1 MKAIRYVLFAT
12 ALLLFAS
19 CGRQPSDIIESSPNG
34 VTGVKM
40 PILVTFKENVEPKED
55 RIREAVSIS
64 PSVDFDV
71 YLSGMRMLRIIPRSP
86 LKYDTRYK
94 VTIDAAKLTG
104 RQLKGVAEF
113 EFATP
118 KLRFAYSDY
127 WLQQSDDMTSYVLVG
142 EVVSSDYAES
152 GYVEKNL
159 KISGLKNP
167 DVAWV
172 HSANGTTHQYT
183 VGNIAPGEGAGYTLT
198 LDFGYGDS
206 KTLTVEVPKK
216 DEYVVLDHSVAAEPL
231 AVVVTFSEPL
241 KQNQNLK
248 DLIRFDTKFRTS
260 VDKNRLYIYPESHVT
275 GNFDIEISRNVLSK
289 GGQRLKESYTFTANL
304 PSRVPAIRFAGKGSV
319 LPSSNDMSLLFESV
333 NYRKAR
339 VRVRKIFANNLLQFF
354 QQNYYGGDYYSDMD
368 YVSRIVRDTTV
379 DLSAKAS
386 TKLDLSNTYSL
397 DLSRL
402 ITDGRKSMYL
412 LEIKGVEPLVPT
424 DEYDYDY
431 YFGDYRTYRERS
443 KLVLQSD
450 IGIIC
455 KSSGEEEYVVYT
467 TDLLSARPKGGCKV
481 RAYDKQNQTLAEA
494 STDSEGRAVLKCR
507 EEPSIVAA
515 EADGQLAFVKVER
528 GAALSLS
535 NFDVGGTTNPKGTK
549 GFLFGERGVW
559 RPGDDIFLTFIVTSD
574 NPLPEN
580 HPASVEFFNPNGQL
594 VQTLVSNG
602 SSDGIYTFK
611 LGTTPAAPTGQW
623 LARVSLGGA
632 VFEKAIRV
640 DAIKPNRMKIDMRLG
655 DGKRIDARKF
665 TGSLTAKWLHG
676 APADG
681 AKVTLQAQLR
691 QIPTRFKSYEKYSF
705 DDATKYFETEERE
718 IVSGTTDQQGTLQ
731 LTTDGLASLEGLSPG
746 MLSGKFTVKVF
757 EKSGDFSVD
766 QQIIPVS
773 PYDAYF
779 GIGVTPQTSDWG
791 DEYLDSKKEH
801 LLRIVMLDAQGRPLP
816 GREEVLVSVYKITSY
831 WWWDAASDSQARY
844 AKNALNT
851 CYKTLQTTLT
861 DGAGQVAMRWSAGDY
876 GYYMIRVTGSG
887 HEHAATQVVC
897 VSSSDWRG
905 DVSSVTDAA
914 TRLAV
919 TKDKEKY
926 APGDKAKITIPSSPE
941 ARALVSVE
949 SGSVVR
955 ESFWIDCADKQTA
968 FEIPIKA
975 GMAPNVYASVTLVQ
989 PHNHT
994 HNDAPIRLFGVVRL
1008 DVEDA
1013 ATKLDPVIDMPETVR
1028 PESEITIKV
1037 REKDGKKMSYVLALV
1052 DEGLLGLTRF
1062 KTPNPYL
1069 HFNATEALGVR
1080 TWDMF
1085 DHVIGAYGGRIEQ
1098 LFAIGGDAE
1107 QQQNTGALKAQRFR
1121 PVVRFLE
1128 AQKLG
1133 AGKTNTHKIALP
1145 PYFGSV
1151 RVMVVASNG
1160 RASGAAEKVAEVKKP
1175 LLVQATL
1182 PRVVSTDEEVELPV
1196 TVFALEKGVGKIDL
1210 KVSANEL
1217 FSAVGPRS
1225 KTIAL
1230 SQSGEEVVTF
1240 RLKVNK
1246 ETGVGKVRVTA
1257 TSSGD
1262 SSVSEIELD
1271 VREPNPY
1278 VTTSEDY
1285 MLEPGKTIALRPLKD
1300 TGSAKLELS
1309 SIPSADLTRRM
1320 EYLVRYPHGCIE
1332 QITSG
1337 AFPQL
1342 YLPAVME
1349 CDVRTLQDIDRN
1361 VKSVLSRLG
1370 GYQLYNGSFAYWS
1383 GGSNSSDWG
1392 TAYAAH
1398 FLTEAAKYGYGIDRP
1413 MLDRALKY
1421 LRGNEADSF
1430 LTQAYAQYVLA
1441 LNNMADRG
1449 AMNRLRE
1456 KAADLKNDVKW
1467 MLAAAYALDGNRK
1480 VAEELTA
1487 QGGSGQTGKV
1497 DPYDDTY
1504 NSSER
1509 QMAVVLMTQTL
1520 LGKREEAFRTA
1531 LKMSDIL
1538 KKEKWLSTQS
1548 TAWMLST
1555 LSNFI
1560 VSGQTGI
1567 DAKAG
1572 KESIRTDKSFVSMPL
1587 TEETGVT
1594 NNGKESLYAV
1604 VSQRYNPAKGE
1615 ETEAADNIR
1624 IAVRYTDM
1632 DGKAVDP
1639 KSIRA
1644 STDFYAVVTV
1654 SNISGYEKYTNLAL
1668 THIVP
1673 AGWEIT
1679 SERDLTSVTYQDIR
1693 DDRVLSYFDLKRGES
1708 KEIPVKLTADIQGPL
1723 LPAVD
1728 LLRSHVR
1735 QLGPR
1740 AQKGRMD
1747 RGGRIDRSLP
1757 AGLDRQSFPPDR
1769 REAAKGSIP
1778 GLQTNPRNLHGLRGL
1793 PYLQRTRCFRERPP
1807 QADIAHRRNR
1817 PLFFRTERDEQRG
1830 GRKQD
1835 SRRDDSRPA
1844 VKRPCGSRQQ
1854 RAERTSREVGAHKN
1868 RVDPV
1873 RSRGIEFEQS
1883 GLIAELDALHA
1894 DIDDDDSGDER
1905 RIGIRTE
1912 EEQQP
1917 CEDLQADAD
1926 IVEPAHADA
1935 PDVLPGE
1942 GRRQSA
1948 RDSAESEHAD
1958 DVAAGIKRRLRHLE
1972 GERRPETQK
1981 GAESQ
1986 RGAHGIEPQRRI
1998 APDDRK
2004 KRLHQG
2010 GIGSPEVGARI
2021 GQYIQHDGRRND
2033 HESGGGE
2040 IHFAP
2045 AEKLADNAADH
2056 ARSEDSGQ
2064 QARKDNPDI
2073 AVFIFRARILRRQRN
2088 EDLRNDR
2095 ADARHQRKPVNHTD
2109 IGSRGDRQ
2117 QRNGQQQEVDQYDA
2131 PAAEKIGEGY
2141 DEQQPQ
2147 RITQLR
2153 KEGDVV
2159 GGERS
2164 GAQILPEHVEQ
2175 RLIVVQIGDR
2185 HAGDDGQRA

>member
-1 MKAIRYVLFAT
+1 
-12 ALLLFAS
+12 
-19 CGRQPSDIIESSPNG
+19 
-34 VTGVKM
+34 
-40 PILVTFKENVEPKED
+40 
-55 RIREAVSIS
+55 
-64 PSVDFDV
+64 
-71 YLSGMRMLRIIPRSP
+71 
-86 LKYDTRYK
+86 
-94 VTIDAAKLTG
+94 
-104 RQLKGVAEF
+104 
-113 EFATP
+113 
-118 KLRFAYSDY
+118 
-127 WLQQSDDMTSYVLVG
+127 
-142 EVVSSDYAES
+142 
-152 GYVEKNL
+152 
-159 KISGLKNP
+159 
-167 DVAWV
+167 
-172 HSANGTTHQYT
+172 
-183 VGNIAPGEGAGYTLT
+183 
-198 LDFGYGDS
+198 
-206 KTLTVEVPKK
+206 
-216 DEYVVLDHSVAAEPL
+216 
-231 AVVVTFSEPL
+231 
-241 KQNQNLK
+241 
-248 DLIRFDTKFRTS
+248 
-260 VDKNRLYIYPESHVT
+260 
-275 GNFDIEISRNVLSK
+275 
-289 GGQRLKESYTFTANL
+289 
-304 PSRVPAIRFAGKGSV
+304 
-319 LPSSNDMSLLFESV
+319 
-333 NYRKAR
+333 
-339 VRVRKIFANNLLQFF
+339 
-354 QQNYYGGDYYSDMD
+354 
-368 YVSRIVRDTTV
+368 
-379 DLSAKAS
+379 
-386 TKLDLSNTYSL
+386 
-397 DLSRL
+397 
-402 ITDGRKSMYL
+402 
-412 LEIKGVEPLVPT
+412 
-424 DEYDYDY
+424 
-431 YFGDYRTYRERS
+431 
-443 KLVLQSD
+443 
-450 IGIIC
+450 
-455 KSSGEEEYVVYT
+455 
-467 TDLLSARPKGGCKV
+467 
-481 RAYDKQNQTLAEA
+481 
-494 STDSEGRAVLKCR
+494 
-507 EEPSIVAA
+507 
-515 EADGQLAFVKVER
+515 
-528 GAALSLS
+528 
-535 NFDVGGTTNPKGTK
+535 
-549 GFLFGERGVW
+549 
-559 RPGDDIFLTFIVTSD
+559 
-574 NPLPEN
+574 
-580 HPASVEFFNPNGQL
+580 
-594 VQTLVSNG
+594 
-602 SSDGIYTFK
+602 
-611 LGTTPAAPTGQW
+611 
-623 LARVSLGGA
+623 
-632 VFEKAIRV
+632 
-640 DAIKPNRMKIDMRLG
+640 MKIDMRLG

-1008 DVEDA
+1008 NVEDA

-1107 QQQNTGALKAQRFR
+1107 QQQNTGALKAQRFK

-1217 FSAVGPRS
+1217 FTAVGPLS

-1300 TGSAKLELS
+1300 TGNAKLELS

-1383 GGSNSSDWG
+1383 GGSNSSEWG

-1398 FLTEAAKYGYGIDRP
+1398 FLTEAAKYGYAIDRP

-1644 STDFYAVVTV
+1644 STDFCAVVTV

-1679 SERDLTSVTYQDIR
+1679 SERDLSSVTYQDIR

-1708 KEIPVKLTADIQGPL
+1708 KEIPVKLTATY
-1723 LPAVD
+1723 
-1728 LLRSHVR
+1728 
-1735 QLGPR
+1735 
-1740 AQKGRMD
+1740 KGRYY
-1747 RGGRIDRSLP
+1747 LP
-1757 AGLDRQSFPPDR
+1757 SIYC
-1769 REAAKGSIP
+1769 EAMYDNSVRALKKGEWI
-1778 GLQTNPRNLHGLRGL
+1778 
-1793 PYLQRTRCFRERPP
+1793 
-1807 QADIAHRRNR
+1807 
-1817 PLFFRTERDEQRG
+1817 
-1830 GRKQD
+1830 
-1835 SRRDDSRPA
+1835 
-1844 VKRPCGSRQQ
+1844 
-1854 RAERTSREVGAHKN
+1854 EV
-1868 RVDPV
+1868 
-1873 RSRGIEFEQS
+1873 
-1883 GLIAELDALHA
+1883 
-1894 DIDDDDSGDER
+1894 
-1905 RIGIRTE
+1905 
-1912 EEQQP
+1912 
-1917 CEDLQADAD
+1917 
-1926 IVEPAHADA
+1926 VE
-1935 PDVLPGE
+1935 
-1942 GRRQSA
+1942 
-1948 RDSAESEHAD
+1948 
-1958 DVAAGIKRRLRHLE
+1958 
-1972 GERRPETQK
+1972 
-1981 GAESQ
+1981 
-1986 RGAHGIEPQRRI
+1986 
-1998 APDDRK
+1998 
-2004 KRLHQG
+2004 
-2010 GIGSPEVGARI
+2010 
-2021 GQYIQHDGRRND
+2021 
-2033 HESGGGE
+2033 
-2040 IHFAP
+2040 
-2045 AEKLADNAADH
+2045 
-2056 ARSEDSGQ
+2056 
-2064 QARKDNPDI
+2064 
-2073 AVFIFRARILRRQRN
+2073 
-2088 EDLRNDR
+2088 
-2095 ADARHQRKPVNHTD
+2095 
-2109 IGSRGDRQ
+2109 
-2117 QRNGQQQEVDQYDA
+2117 
-2131 PAAEKIGEGY
+2131 
-2141 DEQQPQ
+2141 
-2147 RITQLR
+2147 
-2153 KEGDVV
+2153 
-2159 GGERS
+2159 
-2164 GAQILPEHVEQ
+2164 
-2175 RLIVVQIGDR
+2175 
-2185 HAGDDGQRA
+2185 

>member
-455 KSSGEEEYVVYT
+455 KNSGEEEYVVYT

-481 RAYDKQNQTLAEA
+481 RAYDKQNQTVAEA

-691 QIPTRFKSYEKYSF
+691 QIPTRFKGYEKYSF

-718 IVSGTTDQQGTLQ
+718 IVSGTTGTDGALQ
-731 LTTDGLASLEGLSPG
+731 LTTDRLSSLEGLSPG
-746 MLSGKFTVKVF
+746 MLNGKFTVKVF

-766 QQIIPVS
+766 QQIAAVS
-773 PYDAYF
+773 PYNAYF
-779 GIGVTPQTSDWG
+779 GIGVTAQQSDWG
-791 DEYLDSKKEH
+791 EEYLDSKRDH
-801 LLRIVMLDAQGRPLP
+801 ALRLVLLDARGRPAT
-816 GREEVLVSVYKITSY
+816 GTEEATVTVYRMSSY
-831 WWWDAASDSQARY
+831 WWWDASSAASQARY
-844 AKNALNT
+844 AKSALNAQ
-851 CYKTLQTTLT
+851 YKTLRATLSNGT
-861 DGAGQVAMRWSAGDY
+861 GQVTMRWSAGDY
-876 GYYMIRVTGSG
+876 GYYLIRVTGARQAHS
-887 HEHAATQVVC
+887 ATCVVC
-897 VSSSDWRG
+897 VSSSDHRG
-905 DVSSVTDAA
+905 GISSVTDAA
-914 TRLAV
+914 TRLAIARD
-919 TKDKEKY
+919 KDKY
-926 APGDKAKITIPSSPE
+926 VPGDKAKITIPSSPG

-949 SGSVVR
+949 SGSFVR
-955 ESFWIDCADKQTA
+955 ESRWIACTDRQTS
-968 FEIPIKA
+968 FEIPVRE
-975 GMAPNVYASVTLVQ
+975 GMAPNVYVSVTLVQ
-989 PHNHT
+989 PHGNT
-994 HNDAPIRLFGVVRL
+994 LNDAPIRLFGVLRL
-1008 DVEDA
+1008 PVEDA
-1013 ATKLDPVIDMPETVR
+1013 GTRLAPVVEMPESVK
-1028 PESEITIKV
+1028 PESEITIRV
-1037 REKDGKKMSYVLALV
+1037 RERNGRRMSYVLALV

-1062 KTPNPYL
+1062 RTPDPYL
-1069 HFNATEALGVR
+1069 YFNATEALGVR
-1080 TWDMF
+1080 TWDLF

-1107 QQQNTGALKAQRFR
+1107 QPNTGALRAQRFK
-1121 PVVRFLE
+1121 PVVRFLGAE
-1128 AQKLG
+1128 KLG

-1160 RASGAAEKVAEVKKP
+1160 RAFGSAAKEVAVKKP

-1182 PRVVSTDEEVELPV
+1182 PRVVSTEEEIELPV
-1196 TVFALEKGVGKIDL
+1196 TVFALEKGVGKTDVR
-1210 KVSANEL
+1210 VSVNEA
-1217 FSAVGPRS
+1217 FSVVGPQSRS
-1225 KTIAL
+1225 VFL
-1230 SQSGEEVVTF
+1230 GDEGEQVVTF
-1240 RLKVNK
+1240 RLKAGRQ
-1246 ETGVGKVRVTA
+1246 TGIGKVRVTA
-1257 TSSGD
+1257 ASSGD
-1262 SSVSEIELD
+1262 NSASEIEID

-1278 VTTSEDY
+1278 VTTSEEHI
-1285 MLEPGKTIALRPLKD
+1285 LQPGETVSVKPLKSSG
-1300 TGSAKLELS
+1300 TARLELS
-1309 SIPSADLTRRM
+1309 SIPPIDLSRRL

-1342 YLPAVME
+1342 YLHSIAE
-1349 CDVRTLQDIDRN
+1349 CDEEMLQDIDRN
-1361 VKSVLSRLG
+1361 IKSVLSRLG
-1370 GYQLYNGSFAYWS
+1370 GYQLSNGAFAYWS
-1383 GGSNSSDWG
+1383 GGTSPSEWG
-1392 TAYAAH
+1392 TAYAVH
-1398 FLTEAAKYGYGIDRP
+1398 FMAEAAKYGYAVDRTT
-1413 MLDRALKY
+1413 LDRALKY
-1421 LRGNEADSF
+1421 LRGNTFDNP
-1430 LTQAYAQYVLA
+1430 LTLAYAQYVLA
-1441 LNNMADRG
+1441 LAGTPDRG

-1456 KAADLKNDVKW
+1456 RSAQAGSDARWL
-1467 MLAAAYALDGNRK
+1467 LAAAYALDGNRK

-1487 QGGSGQTGKV
+1487 QTAGTAAPKA
-1497 DPYDDTY
+1497 DPYDGTY
-1504 NSSER
+1504 NSPER
-1509 QMAVVLMTQTL
+1509 QMAIVLMTQTL
-1520 LGKREEAFRTA
+1520 LGQREAAFRTA

-1538 KKEKWLSTQS
+1538 KKDKWLSTQS
-1548 TAWMLST
+1548 TAWMLNTLANFAST
-1555 LSNFI
+1555 
-1560 VSGQTGI
+1560 GQTGI
-1567 DAKAG
+1567 DARIGREPIRSAK
-1572 KESIRTDKSFVSMPL
+1572 SIASMPL
-1587 TEETGVT
+1587 TAPTEVKNTGT
-1594 NNGKESLYAV
+1594 GSLHLV
-1604 VSQRYNPAKGE
+1604 VSQSYTPGKGE
-1615 ETEAADNIR
+1615 EAEAASGLKID
-1624 IAVRYTDM
+1624 VRYRDM
-1632 DGKAVDP
+1632 NGAPLDPRSVAV
-1639 KSIRA
+1639 

-1654 SNISGYEKYTNLAL
+1654 TNTSGYERYADLAL

-1679 SERDLTSVTYQDIR
+1679 SERDLSTVTYQDIR
-1693 DDRVLSYFDLKRGES
+1693 DDRVLSYFDLRSGES
-1708 KEIPVKLTADIQGPL
+1708 KEIPIKLTATY
-1723 LPAVD
+1723 
-1728 LLRSHVR
+1728 
-1735 QLGPR
+1735 
-1740 AQKGRMD
+1740 KGRYYLPSVCCEAMYD
-1747 RGGRIDRSLP
+1747 NSVRALRKGEWVEVVGQTP
-1757 AGLDRQSFPPDR
+1757 AG
-1769 REAAKGSIP
+1769 
-1778 GLQTNPRNLHGLRGL
+1778 N
-1793 PYLQRTRCFRERPP
+1793 
-1807 QADIAHRRNR
+1807 
-1817 PLFFRTERDEQRG
+1817 
-1830 GRKQD
+1830 
-1835 SRRDDSRPA
+1835 
-1844 VKRPCGSRQQ
+1844 
-1854 RAERTSREVGAHKN
+1854 
-1868 RVDPV
+1868 
-1873 RSRGIEFEQS
+1873 
-1883 GLIAELDALHA
+1883 
-1894 DIDDDDSGDER
+1894 
-1905 RIGIRTE
+1905 
-1912 EEQQP
+1912 
-1917 CEDLQADAD
+1917 
-1926 IVEPAHADA
+1926 
-1935 PDVLPGE
+1935 
-1942 GRRQSA
+1942 
-1948 RDSAESEHAD
+1948 
-1958 DVAAGIKRRLRHLE
+1958 
-1972 GERRPETQK
+1972 
-1981 GAESQ
+1981 
-1986 RGAHGIEPQRRI
+1986 
-1998 APDDRK
+1998 
-2004 KRLHQG
+2004 
-2010 GIGSPEVGARI
+2010 
-2021 GQYIQHDGRRND
+2021 
-2033 HESGGGE
+2033 
-2040 IHFAP
+2040 
-2045 AEKLADNAADH
+2045 
-2056 ARSEDSGQ
+2056 
-2064 QARKDNPDI
+2064 
-2073 AVFIFRARILRRQRN
+2073 
-2088 EDLRNDR
+2088 
-2095 ADARHQRKPVNHTD
+2095 
-2109 IGSRGDRQ
+2109 
-2117 QRNGQQQEVDQYDA
+2117 
-2131 PAAEKIGEGY
+2131 
-2141 DEQQPQ
+2141 
-2147 RITQLR
+2147 
-2153 KEGDVV
+2153 
-2159 GGERS
+2159 
-2164 GAQILPEHVEQ
+2164 
-2175 RLIVVQIGDR
+2175 
-2185 HAGDDGQRA
+2185 

>member
-691 QIPTRFKSYEKYSF
+691 QIPTRFKGYEKYSF

-731 LTTDGLASLEGLSPG
+731 LTTGGLASLEGLSPG

-1160 RASGAAEKVAEVKKP
+1160 RASGAAEKVAEVKKTAAGAGHP
-1175 LLVQATL
+1175 AARGLHGRRGGAAGDGFR
-1182 PRVVSTDEEVELPV
+1182 PR
-1196 TVFALEKGVGKIDL
+1196 KG
-1210 KVSANEL
+1210 
-1217 FSAVGPRS
+1217 
-1225 KTIAL
+1225 
-1230 SQSGEEVVTF
+1230 
-1240 RLKVNK
+1240 
-1246 ETGVGKVRVTA
+1246 
-1257 TSSGD
+1257 
-1262 SSVSEIELD
+1262 
-1271 VREPNPY
+1271 
-1278 VTTSEDY
+1278 
-1285 MLEPGKTIALRPLKD
+1285 
-1300 TGSAKLELS
+1300 
-1309 SIPSADLTRRM
+1309 
-1320 EYLVRYPHGCIE
+1320 
-1332 QITSG
+1332 
-1337 AFPQL
+1337 
-1342 YLPAVME
+1342 
-1349 CDVRTLQDIDRN
+1349 
-1361 VKSVLSRLG
+1361 SR
-1370 GYQLYNGSFAYWS
+1370 Q
-1383 GGSNSSDWG
+1383 
-1392 TAYAAH
+1392 
-1398 FLTEAAKYGYGIDRP
+1398 DRP
-1413 MLDRALKY
+1413 
-1421 LRGNEADSF
+1421 ES
-1430 LTQAYAQYVLA
+1430 
-1441 LNNMADRG
+1441 
-1449 AMNRLRE
+1449 LRE
-1456 KAADLKNDVKW
+1456 
-1467 MLAAAYALDGNRK
+1467 R
-1480 VAEELTA
+1480 
-1487 QGGSGQTGKV
+1487 
-1497 DPYDDTY
+1497 
-1504 NSSER
+1504 
-1509 QMAVVLMTQTL
+1509 TL
-1520 LGKREEAFRTA
+1520 LGRRPAQQDDRPQPKRRGGR
-1531 LKMSDIL
+1531 
-1538 KKEKWLSTQS
+1538 
-1548 TAWMLST
+1548 
-1555 LSNFI
+1555 N
-1560 VSGQTGI
+1560 
-1567 DAKAG
+1567 
-1572 KESIRTDKSFVSMPL
+1572 
-1587 TEETGVT
+1587 
-1594 NNGKESLYAV
+1594 
-1604 VSQRYNPAKGE
+1604 
-1615 ETEAADNIR
+1615 
-1624 IAVRYTDM
+1624 
-1632 DGKAVDP
+1632 
-1639 KSIRA
+1639 
-1644 STDFYAVVTV
+1644 
-1654 SNISGYEKYTNLAL
+1654 
-1668 THIVP
+1668 VP
-1673 AGWEIT
+1673 A
-1679 SERDLTSVTYQDIR
+1679 
-1693 DDRVLSYFDLKRGES
+1693 ES
-1708 KEIPVKLTADIQGPL
+1708 QQGDGRRKGSGHG
-1723 LPAVD
+1723 D
-1728 LLRSHVR
+1728 LLRR
-1735 QLGPR
+1735 QLRFGDR
-1740 AQKGRMD
+1740 AG
-1747 RGGRIDRSLP
+1747 
-1757 AGLDRQSFPPDR
+1757 
-1769 REAAKGSIP
+1769 
-1778 GLQTNPRNLHGLRGL
+1778 
-1793 PYLQRTRCFRERPP
+1793 RTRTQPLRNDVGGLHAGAGQNDRP
-1807 QADIAHRRNR
+1807 QAPEGYRKRKA
-1817 PLFFRTERDEQRG
+1817 RTL
-1830 GRKQD
+1830 
-1835 SRRDDSRPA
+1835 
-1844 VKRPCGSRQQ
+1844 
-1854 RAERTSREVGAHKN
+1854 
-1868 RVDPV
+1868 VDPV
-1873 RSRGIEFEQS
+1873 RRPHAPHGIS
-1883 GLIAELDALHA
+1883 GEVPPRLHRADHLRRIPAALPARRHGVRRPDA
-1894 DIDDDDSGDER
+1894 SGHRPQRQERIVASGRLPALQRIVRLLER
-1905 RIGIRTE
+1905 RL
-1912 EEQQP
+1912 EQLRLGNGLCGP
-1917 CEDLQADAD
+1917 L
-1926 IVEPAHADA
+1926 
-1935 PDVLPGE
+1935 PDRSRE
-1942 GRRQSA
+1942 
-1948 RDSAESEHAD
+1948 
-1958 DVAAGIKRRLRHLE
+1958 IRLRH
-1972 GERRPETQK
+1972 RPPDARPRAQIP
-1981 GAESQ
+1981 ARQ
-1986 RGAHGIEPQRRI
+1986 R
-1998 APDDRK
+1998 
-2004 KRLHQG
+2004 
-2010 GIGSPEVGARI
+2010 
-2021 GQYIQHDGRRND
+2021 
-2033 HESGGGE
+2033 
-2040 IHFAP
+2040 
-2045 AEKLADNAADH
+2045 
-2056 ARSEDSGQ
+2056 SGQ
-2064 QARKDNPDI
+2064 LPD
-2073 AVFIFRARILRRQRN
+2073 AGLR
-2088 EDLRNDR
+2088 
-2095 ADARHQRKPVNHTD
+2095 PV
-2109 IGSRGDRQ
+2109 
-2117 QRNGQQQEVDQYDA
+2117 
-2131 PAAEKIGEGY
+2131 
-2141 DEQQPQ
+2141 
-2147 RITQLR
+2147 
-2153 KEGDVV
+2153 
-2159 GGERS
+2159 RS
-2164 GAQILPEHVEQ
+2164 GAQQH
-2175 RLIVVQIGDR
+2175 G
-2185 HAGDDGQRA
+2185 

>member
-1 MKAIRYVLFAT
+1 M
-12 ALLLFAS
+12 
-19 CGRQPSDIIESSPNG
+19 
-34 VTGVKM
+34 
-40 PILVTFKENVEPKED
+40 
-55 RIREAVSIS
+55 
-64 PSVDFDV
+64 
-71 YLSGMRMLRIIPRSP
+71 
-86 LKYDTRYK
+86 
-94 VTIDAAKLTG
+94 
-104 RQLKGVAEF
+104 
-113 EFATP
+113 
-118 KLRFAYSDY
+118 
-127 WLQQSDDMTSYVLVG
+127 
-142 EVVSSDYAES
+142 
-152 GYVEKNL
+152 
-159 KISGLKNP
+159 
-167 DVAWV
+167 
-172 HSANGTTHQYT
+172 
-183 VGNIAPGEGAGYTLT
+183 
-198 LDFGYGDS
+198 
-206 KTLTVEVPKK
+206 
-216 DEYVVLDHSVAAEPL
+216 
-231 AVVVTFSEPL
+231 
-241 KQNQNLK
+241 
-248 DLIRFDTKFRTS
+248 
-260 VDKNRLYIYPESHVT
+260 
-275 GNFDIEISRNVLSK
+275 
-289 GGQRLKESYTFTANL
+289 
-304 PSRVPAIRFAGKGSV
+304 
-319 LPSSNDMSLLFESV
+319 
-333 NYRKAR
+333 
-339 VRVRKIFANNLLQFF
+339 
-354 QQNYYGGDYYSDMD
+354 
-368 YVSRIVRDTTV
+368 
-379 DLSAKAS
+379 
-386 TKLDLSNTYSL
+386 
-397 DLSRL
+397 
-402 ITDGRKSMYL
+402 
-412 LEIKGVEPLVPT
+412 
-424 DEYDYDY
+424 
-431 YFGDYRTYRERS
+431 
-443 KLVLQSD
+443 
-450 IGIIC
+450 
-455 KSSGEEEYVVYT
+455 
-467 TDLLSARPKGGCKV
+467 
-481 RAYDKQNQTLAEA
+481 
-494 STDSEGRAVLKCR
+494 
-507 EEPSIVAA
+507 
-515 EADGQLAFVKVER
+515 
-528 GAALSLS
+528 
-535 NFDVGGTTNPKGTK
+535 
-549 GFLFGERGVW
+549 
-559 RPGDDIFLTFIVTSD
+559 
-574 NPLPEN
+574 
-580 HPASVEFFNPNGQL
+580 
-594 VQTLVSNG
+594 
-602 SSDGIYTFK
+602 
-611 LGTTPAAPTGQW
+611 
-623 LARVSLGGA
+623 
-632 VFEKAIRV
+632 
-640 DAIKPNRMKIDMRLG
+640 
-655 DGKRIDARKF
+655 
-665 TGSLTAKWLHG
+665 
-676 APADG
+676 
-681 AKVTLQAQLR
+681 
-691 QIPTRFKSYEKYSF
+691 
-705 DDATKYFETEERE
+705 
-718 IVSGTTDQQGTLQ
+718 
-731 LTTDGLASLEGLSPG
+731 
-746 MLSGKFTVKVF
+746 
-757 EKSGDFSVD
+757 
-766 QQIIPVS
+766 
-773 PYDAYF
+773 
-779 GIGVTPQTSDWG
+779 
-791 DEYLDSKKEH
+791 
-801 LLRIVMLDAQGRPLP
+801 
-816 GREEVLVSVYKITSY
+816 
-831 WWWDAASDSQARY
+831 
-844 AKNALNT
+844 
-851 CYKTLQTTLT
+851 
-861 DGAGQVAMRWSAGDY
+861 
-876 GYYMIRVTGSG
+876 
-887 HEHAATQVVC
+887 
-897 VSSSDWRG
+897 
-905 DVSSVTDAA
+905 
-914 TRLAV
+914 
-919 TKDKEKY
+919 
-926 APGDKAKITIPSSPE
+926 
-941 ARALVSVE
+941 
-949 SGSVVR
+949 
-955 ESFWIDCADKQTA
+955 
-968 FEIPIKA
+968 
-975 GMAPNVYASVTLVQ
+975 
-989 PHNHT
+989 
-994 HNDAPIRLFGVVRL
+994 
-1008 DVEDA
+1008 
-1013 ATKLDPVIDMPETVR
+1013 
-1028 PESEITIKV
+1028 
-1037 REKDGKKMSYVLALV
+1037 
-1052 DEGLLGLTRF
+1052 
-1062 KTPNPYL
+1062 
-1069 HFNATEALGVR
+1069 
-1080 TWDMF
+1080 
-1085 DHVIGAYGGRIEQ
+1085 
-1098 LFAIGGDAE
+1098 
-1107 QQQNTGALKAQRFR
+1107 
-1121 PVVRFLE
+1121 
-1128 AQKLG
+1128 
-1133 AGKTNTHKIALP
+1133 
-1145 PYFGSV
+1145 
-1151 RVMVVASNG
+1151 
-1160 RASGAAEKVAEVKKP
+1160 
-1175 LLVQATL
+1175 QATL

-1217 FSAVGPRS
+1217 FTAVGPRS

-1300 TGSAKLELS
+1300 TGNAKLELS

-1383 GGSNSSDWG
+1383 GGSNSSEWG

-1398 FLTEAAKYGYGIDRP
+1398 FLTEAAKYGYAIDRP

-1708 KEIPVKLTADIQGPL
+1708 KEIPVKLTATYKGRYY
-1723 LPAVD
+1723 LPSIYCEAMYDNSVRALKKANGSRWSNRPEPAGRSRPAKFSAGQTGSGKRKHPRTSDKSPQPAWVTGIAVSSKD
-1728 LLRSHVR
+1728 TLFPGKTAAGRH
-1735 QLGPR
+1735 R
-1740 AQKGRMD
+1740 AQ
-1747 RGGRIDRSLP
+1747 
-1757 AGLDRQSFPPDR
+1757 A
-1769 REAAKGSIP
+1769 E
-1778 GLQTNPRNLHGLRGL
+1778 
-1793 PYLQRTRCFRERPP
+1793 RTAIFR
-1807 QADIAHRRNR
+1807 A
-1817 PLFFRTERDEQRG
+1817 ERDEQRG

-1894 DIDDDDSGDER
+1894 DIDNDDSGDER

-1935 PDVLPGE
+1935 PDVLPGK

-1948 RDSAESEHAD
+1948 RDSAEAEHAD

-1986 RGAHGIEPQRRI
+1986 RGTHGIETQRRI

-2117 QRNGQQQEVDQYDA
+2117 QRNG
-2131 PAAEKIGEGY
+2131 
-2141 DEQQPQ
+2141 
-2147 RITQLR
+2147 
-2153 KEGDVV
+2153 
-2159 GGERS
+2159 
-2164 GAQILPEHVEQ
+2164 
-2175 RLIVVQIGDR
+2175 
-2185 HAGDDGQRA
+2185 

>member
-241 KQNQNLK
+241 KQSQNLK

-289 GGQRLKESYTFTANL
+289 SGQRLRESYTFTANL

-412 LEIKGVEPLVPT
+412 LEIKGVEPLVPA

-467 TDLLSARPKGGCKV
+467 TDLLSARPKRGCKV
-481 RAYDKQNQTLAEA
+481 RAYDKQNQTVAEA

-691 QIPTRFKSYEKYSF
+691 QIPTRFKGYEKYSF

-731 LTTDGLASLEGLSPG
+731 LTTGGLASLEGLSPG

-816 GREEVLVSVYKITSY
+816 GREEALVSVYKITSY

-926 APGDKAKITIPSSPE
+926 APGDKAKITIPSSPG

-968 FEIPIKA
+968 FEILIKA

-1013 ATKLDPVIDMPETVR
+1013 ATKLTPVIDMPETVR

-1062 KTPNPYL
+1062 RTPDPYL
-1069 HFNATEALGVR
+1069 YFNATEALGVR
-1080 TWDMF
+1080 TWDLF

-1107 QQQNTGALKAQRFR
+1107 QPNTGALKAQRFK
-1121 PVVRFLE
+1121 PVVRFID

-1133 AGKTNTHKIALP
+1133 TGKTNTHKITLP
-1145 PYFGSV
+1145 PYFGEV
-1151 RVMVVASNG
+1151 RVMVIASNG
-1160 RASGAAEKVAEVKKP
+1160 RAFGAAEKDVAVKKP
-1175 LLVQATL
+1175 LLVQATM
-1182 PRVVSTDEEVELPV
+1182 PRVVSTDEEVEVPV
-1196 TVFALEKGVGKIDL
+1196 TVFALEDGVGKVDVKIA
-1210 KVSANEL
+1210 ANES
-1217 FSAVGPRS
+1217 FSPVGPSS
-1225 KTIAL
+1225 KSITL
-1230 SQSGEEVVTF
+1230 GRSGEEVVSF

-1246 ETGVGKVRVTA
+1246 RTGIGKVRVTA
-1257 TSSGD
+1257 ASSGD
-1262 SSVSEIELD
+1262 SSASEIELD

-1278 VTTSEDY
+1278 VTLSKDY
-1285 MLEPGKTIALRPLKD
+1285 VIDPGKTMAVKPLKEN
-1300 TGSAKLELS
+1300 GKAKLELS
-1309 SIPSADLTRRM
+1309 SIPPIDLSRRL

-1342 YLPAVME
+1342 YLPSVVE
-1349 CDVRTLQDIDRN
+1349 CDANMLQDIDRN

-1370 GYQLYNGSFAYWS
+1370 SYQLSDGAFAYWS
-1383 GGSNSSDWG
+1383 GNTSRSEWG
-1392 TAYAAH
+1392 TVYATH
-1398 FLTEAAKYGYGIDRP
+1398 FLIEAAKHGYGVDRA

-1421 LRGNEADSF
+1421 LRSNPSDYY
-1430 LTQAYAQYVLA
+1430 LTQAYTQYVLA
-1441 LNNMADRG
+1441 LNGTPTRG
-1449 AMNRLRE
+1449 AMNQLRE
-1456 KAADLKNDVKW
+1456 KAASLSSDAKW
-1467 MLAAAYALDGNRK
+1467 LLAAAYALDGNRK
-1480 VAEELTA
+1480 VAEGLI
-1487 QGGSGQTGKV
+1487 SLCV
-1497 DPYDDTY
+1497 DNAEKANPYDGTY
-1504 NSSER
+1504 NSDER
-1509 QMAVVLMTQTL
+1509 RMSISLMTLTI
-1520 LGKREEAFRTA
+1520 LGRREEAFRMA

-1538 KKEKWLSTQS
+1538 KKDRWLSTQS

-1555 LSNFI
+1555 LSNFA
-1560 VSGQTGI
+1560 VAGQNGI
-1567 DAKAG
+1567 DATAG
-1572 KESIRTDKSFVSMPL
+1572 RELVKTDKSIASMPL
-1587 TEETGVT
+1587 AAPTEVR
-1594 NNGKESLYAV
+1594 NNGSGSLYAV
-1604 VSQRYNPAKGE
+1604 VSQSYTPGKGE
-1615 ETEAADNIR
+1615 ETEAANGIR
-1624 IAVRYTDM
+1624 IDVRYTNM
-1632 DGKAVDP
+1632 DGAAIDP
-1639 KSIRA
+1639 ASIRV
-1644 STDFYAVVTV
+1644 STDFYAIVTV
-1654 SNISGYEKYTNLAL
+1654 SNTSGHERYADLAL
-1668 THIVP
+1668 THIFP

-1679 SERDLTSVTYQDIR
+1679 SERDLSSLTYQDIR
-1693 DDRVLSYFDLKRGES
+1693 DDRVLSYFDLSRGES
-1708 KEIPVKLTADIQGPL
+1708 KEIPVKLTATY
-1723 LPAVD
+1723 
-1728 LLRSHVR
+1728 
-1735 QLGPR
+1735 
-1740 AQKGRMD
+1740 KGRYY
-1747 RGGRIDRSLP
+1747 LP
-1757 AGLDRQSFPPDR
+1757 SVYC
-1769 REAAKGSIP
+1769 EAM
-1778 GLQTNPRNLHGLRGL
+1778 
-1793 PYLQRTRCFRERPP
+1793 Y
-1807 QADIAHRRNR
+1807 
-1817 PLFFRTERDEQRG
+1817 
-1830 GRKQD
+1830 
-1835 SRRDDSRPA
+1835 
-1844 VKRPCGSRQQ
+1844 
-1854 RAERTSREVGAHKN
+1854 
-1868 RVDPV
+1868 
-1873 RSRGIEFEQS
+1873 
-1883 GLIAELDALHA
+1883 
-1894 DIDDDDSGDER
+1894 
-1905 RIGIRTE
+1905 
-1912 EEQQP
+1912 
-1917 CEDLQADAD
+1917 
-1926 IVEPAHADA
+1926 
-1935 PDVLPGE
+1935 
-1942 GRRQSA
+1942 
-1948 RDSAESEHAD
+1948 
-1958 DVAAGIKRRLRHLE
+1958 
-1972 GERRPETQK
+1972 
-1981 GAESQ
+1981 
-1986 RGAHGIEPQRRI
+1986 
-1998 APDDRK
+1998 
-2004 KRLHQG
+2004 
-2010 GIGSPEVGARI
+2010 
-2021 GQYIQHDGRRND
+2021 
-2033 HESGGGE
+2033 
-2040 IHFAP
+2040 
-2045 AEKLADNAADH
+2045 DNAVRALKK
-2056 ARSEDSGQ
+2056 GQ
-2064 QARKDNPDI
+2064 W
-2073 AVFIFRARILRRQRN
+2073 V
-2088 EDLRNDR
+2088 
-2095 ADARHQRKPVNHTD
+2095 
-2109 IGSRGDRQ
+2109 
-2117 QRNGQQQEVDQYDA
+2117 EVVD
-2131 PAAEKIGEGY
+2131 
-2141 DEQQPQ
+2141 
-2147 RITQLR
+2147 
-2153 KEGDVV
+2153 
-2159 GGERS
+2159 
-2164 GAQILPEHVEQ
+2164 
-2175 RLIVVQIGDR
+2175 
-2185 HAGDDGQRA
+2185 

>member
-241 KQNQNLK
+241 KQSQNLK

-289 GGQRLKESYTFTANL
+289 SGQRLRESYTFTANL

-354 QQNYYGGDYYSDMD
+354 QQNYYGGDYYSDMN

-455 KSSGEEEYVVYT
+455 KSNGEEEYVVYT

-580 HPASVEFFNPNGQL
+580 HPASAEFFNPNGQL

-611 LGTTPAAPTGQW
+611 LGTTPTAPTGQW

-655 DGKRIDARKF
+655 DGRRIDARKF
-665 TGSLTAKWLHG
+665 TGSLTARWLHG

-691 QIPTRFKSYEKYSF
+691 QIPTRFKGYEKYSF

-731 LTTDGLASLEGLSPG
+731 LTTGGLASLEGLSPG

-919 TKDKEKY
+919 TRDKEKY
-926 APGDKAKITIPSSPE
+926 APGDKAKITIPSSPG

-968 FEIPIKA
+968 FEIPIKT

-1008 DVEDA
+1008 NVEDA

-1107 QQQNTGALKAQRFR
+1107 QPNTGALRAQRFK
-1121 PVVRFLE
+1121 PVVRFLGAE
-1128 AQKLG
+1128 RLA
-1133 AGKTNTHKIALP
+1133 AGKTNTHRIALP

-1160 RASGAAEKVAEVKKP
+1160 RAFGSAAKEVAVKKP

-1182 PRVVSTDEEVELPV
+1182 PRVVSTDEEIELPV
-1196 TVFALEKGVGKIDL
+1196 TVFALEKGIGKTD
-1210 KVSANEL
+1210 VRVTVNEA
-1217 FSAVGPRS
+1217 FSVVGPQSRS
-1225 KTIAL
+1225 VVL
-1230 SQSGEEVVTF
+1230 GDEGEQVVTF
-1240 RLKVNK
+1240 RLKAGRQ
-1246 ETGVGKVRVTA
+1246 TGIGKVRVTA
-1257 TSSGD
+1257 ASSGD
-1262 SSVSEIELD
+1262 NSASEIEID

-1278 VTTSEDY
+1278 VTTSEDRI
-1285 MLEPGKTIALRPLKD
+1285 LQPGETVRVKPLKASG
-1300 TGSAKLELS
+1300 TARLELS
-1309 SIPSADLTRRM
+1309 SIPPIDLSRRL

-1342 YLPAVME
+1342 YLPSVAE
-1349 CDVRTLQDIDRN
+1349 CDEEMLQDIDRN
-1361 VKSVLSRLG
+1361 IKSVLSRLG
-1370 GYQLYNGSFAYWS
+1370 SYQLSNGAFAYWS
-1383 GGSNSSDWG
+1383 GGTSPSEWG
-1392 TAYAAH
+1392 TAYAVH
-1398 FLTEAAKYGYGIDRP
+1398 FMTEAAKYGYAVDRTT
-1413 MLDRALKY
+1413 LDRALKY
-1421 LRGNEADSF
+1421 LRGSTFDNP
-1430 LTQAYAQYVLA
+1430 LTLAYAQYVLA
-1441 LNNMADRG
+1441 LGGTPDRG

-1456 KAADLKNDVKW
+1456 KSAQAGSDARWL
-1467 MLAAAYALDGNRK
+1467 LAAAYALDGNRK

-1487 QGGSGQTGKV
+1487 QTANTAAPKA
-1497 DPYDDTY
+1497 DPYDGTY
-1504 NSSER
+1504 NSPER
-1509 QMAVVLMTQTL
+1509 QMAIVLMTQTL
-1520 LGKREEAFRTA
+1520 LGQREAAFRTA
-1531 LKMSDIL
+1531 LTMSDIL
-1538 KKEKWLSTQS
+1538 KKDKWLSTQS
-1548 TAWMLST
+1548 TAWMLNTLANFAST
-1555 LSNFI
+1555 
-1560 VSGQTGI
+1560 GQTGI
-1567 DAKAG
+1567 DARIGREPIRSAK
-1572 KESIRTDKSFVSMPL
+1572 SIASMPL
-1587 TEETGVT
+1587 TAPTEVRNTGT
-1594 NNGKESLYAV
+1594 GSLHLV
-1604 VSQRYNPAKGE
+1604 VSQSYTPGKGE
-1615 ETEAADNIR
+1615 EAEAASSLKID
-1624 IAVRYTDM
+1624 VRYRDM
-1632 DGKAVDP
+1632 NGAPLDPRSVAV
-1639 KSIRA
+1639 

-1654 SNISGYEKYTNLAL
+1654 TNTSGYERYADLAL

-1679 SERDLTSVTYQDIR
+1679 SERDLSAVTYQDIR
-1693 DDRVLSYFDLKRGES
+1693 DDRVLSYFDLRSGES
-1708 KEIPVKLTADIQGPL
+1708 KEIPIKLTA
-1723 LPAVD
+1723 AY
-1728 LLRSHVR
+1728 
-1735 QLGPR
+1735 
-1740 AQKGRMD
+1740 KGRYYLPSVCCEAMYD
-1747 RGGRIDRSLP
+1747 NSVRALRKGEWVEVVGQTP
-1757 AGLDRQSFPPDR
+1757 AG
-1769 REAAKGSIP
+1769 
-1778 GLQTNPRNLHGLRGL
+1778 N
-1793 PYLQRTRCFRERPP
+1793 
-1807 QADIAHRRNR
+1807 
-1817 PLFFRTERDEQRG
+1817 
-1830 GRKQD
+1830 
-1835 SRRDDSRPA
+1835 
-1844 VKRPCGSRQQ
+1844 
-1854 RAERTSREVGAHKN
+1854 
-1868 RVDPV
+1868 
-1873 RSRGIEFEQS
+1873 
-1883 GLIAELDALHA
+1883 
-1894 DIDDDDSGDER
+1894 
-1905 RIGIRTE
+1905 
-1912 EEQQP
+1912 
-1917 CEDLQADAD
+1917 
-1926 IVEPAHADA
+1926 
-1935 PDVLPGE
+1935 
-1942 GRRQSA
+1942 
-1948 RDSAESEHAD
+1948 
-1958 DVAAGIKRRLRHLE
+1958 
-1972 GERRPETQK
+1972 
-1981 GAESQ
+1981 
-1986 RGAHGIEPQRRI
+1986 
-1998 APDDRK
+1998 
-2004 KRLHQG
+2004 
-2010 GIGSPEVGARI
+2010 
-2021 GQYIQHDGRRND
+2021 
-2033 HESGGGE
+2033 
-2040 IHFAP
+2040 
-2045 AEKLADNAADH
+2045 
-2056 ARSEDSGQ
+2056 
-2064 QARKDNPDI
+2064 
-2073 AVFIFRARILRRQRN
+2073 
-2088 EDLRNDR
+2088 
-2095 ADARHQRKPVNHTD
+2095 
-2109 IGSRGDRQ
+2109 
-2117 QRNGQQQEVDQYDA
+2117 
-2131 PAAEKIGEGY
+2131 
-2141 DEQQPQ
+2141 
-2147 RITQLR
+2147 
-2153 KEGDVV
+2153 
-2159 GGERS
+2159 
-2164 GAQILPEHVEQ
+2164 
-2175 RLIVVQIGDR
+2175 
-2185 HAGDDGQRA
+2185 

>member
-241 KQNQNLK
+241 KQSQNLK

-289 GGQRLKESYTFTANL
+289 SGQRLRESYTFTANL

-655 DGKRIDARKF
+655 DGRRIDARKF

-691 QIPTRFKSYEKYSF
+691 QIPTRFKGYEKYSF

-926 APGDKAKITIPSSPE
+926 APGDKAKITIPSSPG

-1008 DVEDA
+1008 NVEDA
-1013 ATKLDPVIDMPETVR
+1013 ATKLTPVIDMPETVR

-1107 QQQNTGALKAQRFR
+1107 QQQNTGALKAQRFK

-1300 TGSAKLELS
+1300 TGNAKLELS

-1383 GGSNSSDWG
+1383 GGSNSSEWG

-1398 FLTEAAKYGYGIDRP
+1398 FLTEAAKYGYAIDRP

-1679 SERDLTSVTYQDIR
+1679 SGRDLSSVTYQDIR

-1708 KEIPVKLTADIQGPL
+1708 KEIPVKLTATY
-1723 LPAVD
+1723 
-1728 LLRSHVR
+1728 
-1735 QLGPR
+1735 
-1740 AQKGRMD
+1740 KGRYY
-1747 RGGRIDRSLP
+1747 LP
-1757 AGLDRQSFPPDR
+1757 SIYC
-1769 REAAKGSIP
+1769 EAMYDNSVRALKKGEWI
-1778 GLQTNPRNLHGLRGL
+1778 
-1793 PYLQRTRCFRERPP
+1793 
-1807 QADIAHRRNR
+1807 
-1817 PLFFRTERDEQRG
+1817 
-1830 GRKQD
+1830 
-1835 SRRDDSRPA
+1835 
-1844 VKRPCGSRQQ
+1844 
-1854 RAERTSREVGAHKN
+1854 EV
-1868 RVDPV
+1868 
-1873 RSRGIEFEQS
+1873 
-1883 GLIAELDALHA
+1883 
-1894 DIDDDDSGDER
+1894 
-1905 RIGIRTE
+1905 
-1912 EEQQP
+1912 
-1917 CEDLQADAD
+1917 
-1926 IVEPAHADA
+1926 VE
-1935 PDVLPGE
+1935 
-1942 GRRQSA
+1942 
-1948 RDSAESEHAD
+1948 
-1958 DVAAGIKRRLRHLE
+1958 
-1972 GERRPETQK
+1972 
-1981 GAESQ
+1981 
-1986 RGAHGIEPQRRI
+1986 
-1998 APDDRK
+1998 
-2004 KRLHQG
+2004 
-2010 GIGSPEVGARI
+2010 
-2021 GQYIQHDGRRND
+2021 
-2033 HESGGGE
+2033 
-2040 IHFAP
+2040 
-2045 AEKLADNAADH
+2045 
-2056 ARSEDSGQ
+2056 
-2064 QARKDNPDI
+2064 
-2073 AVFIFRARILRRQRN
+2073 
-2088 EDLRNDR
+2088 
-2095 ADARHQRKPVNHTD
+2095 
-2109 IGSRGDRQ
+2109 
-2117 QRNGQQQEVDQYDA
+2117 
-2131 PAAEKIGEGY
+2131 
-2141 DEQQPQ
+2141 
-2147 RITQLR
+2147 
-2153 KEGDVV
+2153 
-2159 GGERS
+2159 
-2164 GAQILPEHVEQ
+2164 
-2175 RLIVVQIGDR
+2175 
-2185 HAGDDGQRA
+2185 

>member
-1 MKAIRYVLFAT
+1 MKTICHALFALS
-12 ALLLFAS
+12 ALLIAS
-19 CGRQPSDIIESSPNG
+19 CSKQTSDIIEWSTNG
-34 VTGVKM
+34 VTGVRM
-40 PILVTFKENVEPKED
+40 PLHVTFVENVQVEESAMQDAISITP
-55 RIREAVSIS
+55 AVG
-64 PSVDFDV
+64 FDA
-71 YLSGMRMLRIIPRSP
+71 YLSGMRMIRIVPKSP
-86 LKYDTRYK
+86 LQYDTQYK
-94 VTIDAAKLTG
+94 VAIDAAKLTG
-104 RQLKGVAEF
+104 RQHKGIAEF
-113 EFATP
+113 RFATP
-118 KLRFAYSDY
+118 KLRFTYNDS
-127 WLQQSDDMTSYVLVG
+127 WLQQNDEMTGYVLIG
-142 EVVSSDYAES
+142 EIVSSDYAEGS
-152 GYVEKNL
+152 YMERNL
-159 KISGLKNP
+159 KISGAAGT
-167 DVAWV
+167 DVKWT
-172 HSANGTTHQYT
+172 HSEDGLTHQYT
-183 VGNIAPGEGAGYTLT
+183 VGNIVPRGDEGYTLT
-198 LDFGYGDS
+198 LDFNYDE
-206 KTLTVEVPKK
+206 KQTLQVEVPRK
-216 DEYVVLDHSVAAEPL
+216 DEYAVIDHSVNPDPL
-231 AVVVTFSEPL
+231 AIVVTFSEPIR
-241 KQNQNLK
+241 QNQDLK
-248 DLIRFDTKFRTS
+248 NLIRFDTKFRTS
-260 VDKNRLYIYPESHVT
+260 VDKNRLYIYPEARPTGAHSVT
-275 GNFDIEISRNVLSK
+275 IGRDVVSK
-289 GGQRLKESYTFTANL
+289 NGQKLKESYSFTITL
-304 PSRVPAIRFAGKGSV
+304 PSRTPSIRFTGKGSI
-319 LPSSNDMSLLFESV
+319 LPSSNDMSLLFEAV
-333 NYRKAR
+333 NYQKAR

-354 QQNYYGGDYYSDMD
+354 QQNYYDDQYYSSMD
-368 YVSRIVRDTTV
+368 YVSRVVRDTTI
-379 DLSAKAS
+379 DLGARSS
-386 TKLDLSNTYSL
+386 TRLDQSNTYSL

-402 ITDGRKSMYL
+402 ITDSRKSMYL
-412 LEIKGVEPLVPT
+412 LEIRGVDPLTPVD

-431 YFGDYRTYRERS
+431 YFGDYRTYKERS
-443 KLVLQSD
+443 KVVVQSD
-450 IGIIC
+450 IGLIC
-455 KSSGEEEYVVYT
+455 KSSGSDQYVVYT
-467 TDLLSARPKGGCKV
+467 TDLVSARPKGGCKV
-481 RAYDKQNQTLAEA
+481 RTYDRQNQMLAEA
-494 STDSEGRAVLKCR
+494 STDSEGRAVLRTKD
-507 EEPSIVAA
+507 EPYIVTA
-515 EADGQLAFVKVER
+515 EAGGDVTFVKVEP
-528 GAALSLS
+528 GTALSLS
-535 NFDVGGTTNPKGTK
+535 NFDVGGTANPKGIK
-549 GFLFGERGVW
+549 GYIFGERGVW
-559 RPGDDIFLTFIVTSD
+559 RPGDDIHLTFIVTSD
-574 NPLPEN
+574 NPLPES
-580 HPASVEFFNPNGQL
+580 HPASLEFFNPNGQL
-594 VQTLVSNG
+594 VQSLVNNS

-691 QIPTRFKSYEKYSF
+691 QIPTRFKGYEKYSF

-731 LTTDGLASLEGLSPG
+731 LTTGGLASLEGLSPG

-816 GREEVLVSVYKITSY
+816 GREEALVSVYKITSY

-926 APGDKAKITIPSSPE
+926 APGDKAKITIPSSPG

-968 FEIPIKA
+968 FEILIKA

-1013 ATKLDPVIDMPETVR
+1013 ATKLTPVIDMPETVR

-1107 QQQNTGALKAQRFR
+1107 QQQNTGALKAQRFK

-1196 TVFALEKGVGKIDL
+1196 TVFALAKGVGKIDL

-1217 FSAVGPRS
+1217 FTAVGPRS
-1225 KTIAL
+1225 KMLAL

-1383 GGSNSSDWG
+1383 GGSNSSEWG

-1398 FLTEAAKYGYGIDRP
+1398 FLTEAAKYGYAIDRP

-1708 KEIPVKLTADIQGPL
+1708 KEIPVKLTATY
-1723 LPAVD
+1723 
-1728 LLRSHVR
+1728 
-1735 QLGPR
+1735 
-1740 AQKGRMD
+1740 KGRYY
-1747 RGGRIDRSLP
+1747 LP
-1757 AGLDRQSFPPDR
+1757 SIYC
-1769 REAAKGSIP
+1769 EAMYDNSVRALKKGEWI
-1778 GLQTNPRNLHGLRGL
+1778 
-1793 PYLQRTRCFRERPP
+1793 
-1807 QADIAHRRNR
+1807 
-1817 PLFFRTERDEQRG
+1817 
-1830 GRKQD
+1830 
-1835 SRRDDSRPA
+1835 
-1844 VKRPCGSRQQ
+1844 
-1854 RAERTSREVGAHKN
+1854 EV
-1868 RVDPV
+1868 
-1873 RSRGIEFEQS
+1873 
-1883 GLIAELDALHA
+1883 
-1894 DIDDDDSGDER
+1894 
-1905 RIGIRTE
+1905 
-1912 EEQQP
+1912 
-1917 CEDLQADAD
+1917 
-1926 IVEPAHADA
+1926 VE
-1935 PDVLPGE
+1935 
-1942 GRRQSA
+1942 
-1948 RDSAESEHAD
+1948 
-1958 DVAAGIKRRLRHLE
+1958 
-1972 GERRPETQK
+1972 
-1981 GAESQ
+1981 
-1986 RGAHGIEPQRRI
+1986 
-1998 APDDRK
+1998 
-2004 KRLHQG
+2004 
-2010 GIGSPEVGARI
+2010 
-2021 GQYIQHDGRRND
+2021 
-2033 HESGGGE
+2033 
-2040 IHFAP
+2040 
-2045 AEKLADNAADH
+2045 
-2056 ARSEDSGQ
+2056 
-2064 QARKDNPDI
+2064 
-2073 AVFIFRARILRRQRN
+2073 
-2088 EDLRNDR
+2088 
-2095 ADARHQRKPVNHTD
+2095 
-2109 IGSRGDRQ
+2109 
-2117 QRNGQQQEVDQYDA
+2117 
-2131 PAAEKIGEGY
+2131 
-2141 DEQQPQ
+2141 
-2147 RITQLR
+2147 
-2153 KEGDVV
+2153 
-2159 GGERS
+2159 
-2164 GAQILPEHVEQ
+2164 
-2175 RLIVVQIGDR
+2175 
-2185 HAGDDGQRA
+2185 

>member
-1 MKAIRYVLFAT
+1 MRTPPYPTQSYLKKRTMKPFRAALFALIV
-12 ALLLFAS
+12 LLSAACS
-19 CGRQPSDIIESSPNG
+19 RPASDIVESSTNG
-34 VTGVKM
+34 LSGVRMPVQVTLREGVE
-40 PILVTFKENVEPKED
+40 LAED
-55 RIREAVSIS
+55 DLEDAVSFT
-64 PSVDFDV
+64 PSADV
-71 YLSGMRMLRIIPRSP
+71 EVSRLGVRTLRIVPKSP
-86 LKYDTRYK
+86 LKSDTRYK
-94 VTIDAAKLTG
+94 VALDASKLTG
-104 RQLKGVAEF
+104 GKAKGVAEF
-113 EFATP
+113 EFSTP
-118 KLRFAYSDY
+118 KLRFSYNPC
-127 WLQQSDDMTSYVLVG
+127 WLQQSDDLKYYVLVG
-142 EVVSSDYAES
+142 ETVSSDYAADD
-152 GYVEKNL
+152 YVEQRFKIKGLL
-159 KISGLKNP
+159 KPEVTWTHSEDGT
-167 DVAWV
+167 V
-172 HSANGTTHQYT
+172 HKYR
-183 VGNIAPGEGAGYTLT
+183 VENIPTRSDESYKLT
-198 LDFGYGDS
+198 LDFDLDP
-206 KTLTVEVPKK
+206 KRNVEMEVPRKG
-216 DEYVVLDHSVAAEPL
+216 EYIVLDHTVQTEPL

-241 KQNQNLK
+241 KPNQDFRN
-248 DLIRFDTKFRTS
+248 LIRFDPKFRTS
-260 VDKNRLYIYPESHVT
+260 VDRNRLYIYPETQLT
-275 GNFDIEISRNVLSK
+275 GNYEVEISREVQNK
-289 GGQRLKESYTFTANL
+289 AGRRLDESYTFTAAL
-304 PSRVPAIRFAGKGSV
+304 PSQAPAIRFTGKGSI
-319 LPSSNDMSLLFESV
+319 LPSSNRMSLLFESV
-333 NYRKAR
+333 NFARAR

-354 QQNYYGGDYYSDMD
+354 QRNYYGDTYFSDME
-368 YVSRIVRDTTV
+368 YVSRIVRDTTI
-379 DLSAKAS
+379 DLGDKAS
-386 TKLDLSNTYSL
+386 TRLDRTNSYSL

-402 ITDGRKSMYL
+402 ITDSRKSMYL
-412 LEIKGVEPLVPT
+412 LEIKGVDPLIPV
-424 DEYDYDY
+424 ESNDYDY
-431 YFGDYRTYRERS
+431 YFGDYRTYAERS
-443 KLVLQSD
+443 KVVIQSD

-455 KSSGEEEYVVYT
+455 KSSGDGELIVYT
-467 TDLLSARPKGGCKV
+467 TDLVSARPKGSCKV
-481 RAYDKQNQTLAEA
+481 RAYDRQNQQLAEA
-494 STDSEGRAVLKCR
+494 VTDSEGRAVLKCGD
-507 EEPSIVAA
+507 EPYTVLA
-515 EADGQLAFVKVER
+515 EANGDAAFVRVER

-535 NFDVGGTTNPKGTK
+535 NFDVGGTTDTK
-549 GFLFGERGVW
+549 GIKGYLFGERGVW
-559 RPGDDIFLTFIVTSD
+559 RPGDEIYLTLIVASD

-580 HPASVEFFNPNGQL
+580 HPASLEFYNPNGQL
-594 VQTLVSNG
+594 VQSAVSSG
-602 SSDGIYTFK
+602 STDGIHTFK
-611 LGTTPAAPTGQW
+611 LRTTPASPTGIW
-623 LARVSLGGA
+623 RAKATFGGA
-632 VFEKAIRV
+632 TFEKNIRV
-640 DAIKPNRMKIDMRLG
+640 DAVKPNRMKIEMRLG
-655 DGKRIDARKF
+655 DGQTVDAKEF
-665 TGSLTAKWLHG
+665 TGRLTARWLHG
-676 APADG
+676 APAAG
-681 AKVTLQAQLR
+681 SKVTLQAQLS
-691 QIPTRFKSYEKYSF
+691 QIPTRFKGYPDYSF
-705 DDATKYFETEERE
+705 DDATKQFAPEERE
-718 IVSGTTDQQGTLQ
+718 IVSGTTGTDGALQ
-731 LTTDGLASLEGLSPG
+731 LTTDRLSSLEGLSPG
-746 MLSGKFTVKVF
+746 MLNGKFTVKVF

-766 QQIIPVS
+766 QQIAAVS

-779 GIGVTPQTSDWG
+779 GIGVTAQQSDWG
-791 DEYLDSKKEH
+791 EEYLDSKRDH
-801 LLRIVMLDAQGRPLP
+801 ALRLVLLDARGRPAT
-816 GREEVLVSVYKITSY
+816 GTEEATVTVYRMSSY

-851 CYKTLQTTLT
+851 CYKTLQTPLT

-926 APGDKAKITIPSSPE
+926 APGDKAKITIPSSPG

-968 FEIPIKA
+968 FEILIKA

-1013 ATKLDPVIDMPETVR
+1013 ATKLTPVIDMPETVR

-1107 QQQNTGALKAQRFR
+1107 QQQNTGALKAQRFK

-1217 FSAVGPRS
+1217 FTAVGPRS
-1225 KTIAL
+1225 KMLAL

-1300 TGSAKLELS
+1300 TGNAKLELS

-1383 GGSNSSDWG
+1383 GGSNSSEWG

-1398 FLTEAAKYGYGIDRP
+1398 FLTEAAKYGYAIDRP

-1708 KEIPVKLTADIQGPL
+1708 KEIPVKLTATY
-1723 LPAVD
+1723 
-1728 LLRSHVR
+1728 
-1735 QLGPR
+1735 
-1740 AQKGRMD
+1740 KGRYY
-1747 RGGRIDRSLP
+1747 LP
-1757 AGLDRQSFPPDR
+1757 SIYC
-1769 REAAKGSIP
+1769 EAMYDNSVRALKKGEWI
-1778 GLQTNPRNLHGLRGL
+1778 
-1793 PYLQRTRCFRERPP
+1793 
-1807 QADIAHRRNR
+1807 
-1817 PLFFRTERDEQRG
+1817 
-1830 GRKQD
+1830 
-1835 SRRDDSRPA
+1835 
-1844 VKRPCGSRQQ
+1844 
-1854 RAERTSREVGAHKN
+1854 EV
-1868 RVDPV
+1868 
-1873 RSRGIEFEQS
+1873 
-1883 GLIAELDALHA
+1883 
-1894 DIDDDDSGDER
+1894 
-1905 RIGIRTE
+1905 
-1912 EEQQP
+1912 
-1917 CEDLQADAD
+1917 
-1926 IVEPAHADA
+1926 VE
-1935 PDVLPGE
+1935 
-1942 GRRQSA
+1942 
-1948 RDSAESEHAD
+1948 
-1958 DVAAGIKRRLRHLE
+1958 
-1972 GERRPETQK
+1972 
-1981 GAESQ
+1981 
-1986 RGAHGIEPQRRI
+1986 
-1998 APDDRK
+1998 
-2004 KRLHQG
+2004 
-2010 GIGSPEVGARI
+2010 
-2021 GQYIQHDGRRND
+2021 
-2033 HESGGGE
+2033 
-2040 IHFAP
+2040 
-2045 AEKLADNAADH
+2045 
-2056 ARSEDSGQ
+2056 
-2064 QARKDNPDI
+2064 
-2073 AVFIFRARILRRQRN
+2073 
-2088 EDLRNDR
+2088 
-2095 ADARHQRKPVNHTD
+2095 
-2109 IGSRGDRQ
+2109 
-2117 QRNGQQQEVDQYDA
+2117 
-2131 PAAEKIGEGY
+2131 
-2141 DEQQPQ
+2141 
-2147 RITQLR
+2147 
-2153 KEGDVV
+2153 
-2159 GGERS
+2159 
-2164 GAQILPEHVEQ
+2164 
-2175 RLIVVQIGDR
+2175 
-2185 HAGDDGQRA
+2185 